1 MMTLDWTPFTLYDAF
16 RTMPFVTSQTSFF
29 VYGLQAFLYP
39 VPLGLMILMI
49 LIFQL
54 GAFFISSF

>member
-1 MMTLDWTPFTLYDAF
+1 MMTLDQTTLTLYAGF
-16 RTMPFVTSQTSFF
+16 RTMSFAASRTSFF
-29 VYGLQAFLYP
+29 VYGFQAFLYP
-39 VPLGLMILMI
+39 VPFGSMILMI